1 MSTSATKEIKFQT
14 TVTLQQQQ
22 MREQLLQS
30 LIKIQQQYSCIP
42 RTEIEKLKQ
51 QSALSVAQ
59 IESVIAFYSFLSL
72 ENQGRYRVL
81 FSDNITDRMSHNQ
94 ELYQRLSAA
103 VDGCDEVTI
112 DFTSCTGLSDQG
124 PGLLVNGTAIN
135 RLDAARIDQ
144 IAQLICSHQP
154 LSSWPVSLF
163 QIEDNIQRRDQQ
175 LSMPVVPGASIR
187 KAVELG
193 SHRIMQMLTESGLR
207 GRGGAGFK
215 TATKWN
221 CCIHS
226 ESTER
231 YVVCNADE
239 GEPGTFK
246 DRILLNSYASY
257 VIEGMSCC
265 ALVTGARKGFIYLR
279 AEYQYLLEHLNQ
291 LLQQQRDQN
300 LLGKSILGVE
310 GFDFDIQIHLG
321 AGAYICGEESSL
333 IESLEGK
340 RGIPRIRPPF
350 PVIRGYKNQ
359 PTVVN
364 NVETFWSVSHIIM
377 QGSEWFTRQG
387 TEKSKGTRL
396 LSISGDCSRPGIY
409 EYPCGVS
416 LHDILHDC
424 GGQDAQAVQIAGA
437 AGNLVLAKDFQ
448 RCMSFE
454 DLPTGGSFMVLGRER
469 CLIDLL
475 QNFARFFKHESCGFC
490 TPCRVGTTVI
500 DQLIGR
506 FSLGQGSRGDLQ
518 QLKQT
523 AELMKQTSFCGLGTS
538 APTAF
543 LDAIKHC
550 PELFESRMSSD
561 RDNPAF
567 DLEQATSEFRQLT
580 RKSGKESRHA

>member
-1 MSTSATKEIKFQT
+1 MSASATKDSKLQT
-14 TVTLQQQQ
+14 TVTLQQQV
-22 MREQLLQS
+22 RVQLLQS
-30 LIKIQQQYSCIP
+30 LIGIQQQYSCIP
-42 RTEIEKLKQ
+42 RSEIEKLQQ
-51 QSALSVAQ
+51 QSALTRTQ
-59 IESVIAFYSFLSL
+59 IESVISFYSFLSI
-72 ENQGRYRVL
+72 EHQGKYRVL
-81 FSDNITDRMSHNQ
+81 FSDNITDRMAGNQ
-94 ELYQRLSAA
+94 QLYQRLSAA
-103 VDGCDEVTI
+103 VADCDAVTI
-112 DFTSCTGLSDQG
+112 GFTSCTGLSDQG
-124 PGLLVNGTAIN
+124 PGLLVNGIAIN
-135 RLDAARIDQ
+135 RLDGARIDQ
-144 IAQLICSHQP
+144 IAQLICSQQP
-154 LSSWPVSLF
+154 LSAWPAALF
-163 QIEDNIQRRDQQ
+163 QIDDNIQRRDQQ
-175 LSMPVVPGASIR
+175 LSTPIETGASIR
-187 KAVELG
+187 SALKLG
-193 SHRIMQMLTESGLR
+193 PQRIMQLLTESGLR

-226 ESTER
+226 ASTER

-246 DRILLNSYASY
+246 DRVLLNSYAHG

-265 ALVTGARKGFIYLR
+265 ALVIGARQGFIYLR
-279 AEYQYLLEHLNQ
+279 AEYYYLLDHLNQ
-291 LLQQQRDQN
+291 LLQHQRDQN
-300 LLGKSILGVE
+300 LLGNNILGVK

-350 PVIRGYKNQ
+350 PVIRGYQNQ

-377 QGSEWFTRQG
+377 QGSEWFTTQG
-387 TEKSKGTRL
+387 TQKSKGTRL

-416 LHDILHDC
+416 LHDILQDC

-454 DLPTGGSFMVLGRER
+454 DLPTGGSFMVIGAQRS
-469 CLIDLL
+469 LIDLL
-475 QNFARFFKHESCGFC
+475 QNFAQFFKHESCGFC

-506 FSLGQGSRGDLQ
+506 FKRGQGCRGDLQ

-523 AELMKQTSFCGLGTS
+523 AQLMKQTSFCGLGTS

-550 PELFESRMSSD
+550 PELFENLMTADS
-561 RDNPAF
+561 DNPAF
-567 DLEQATSEFRQLT
+567 DLEQATSEFQQLT
-580 RKSGKESRHA
+580 CKTGKETRHA